1 MPSNS
6 SVKIFLKLP
15 ANGIAVIHLT
25 ADLHLKTMG
34 NLIL

>member
-1 MPSNS
+1 MPSNI

-15 ANGIAVIHLT
+15 ANGVAVIHLT
-25 ADLHLKTMG
+25 ADLHLKTMV